1 MKLYVGLG
9 NPGPEYKYTRHNIGF
24 MIIDTLLGKL
34 NINSNEQKAQFKGLV
49 CKTKI
54 NNEDVFIFKPL
65 TFMNLSGQ
73 AVKEIVDYY
82 KISIDDIVVIHDD
95 MDFELGKFKLKEKG
109 SEAGHNGIKDIIQKL
124 GTQEFKRIRIGIGR
138 TALANKAGYVLGKLN
153 NEELE
158 VVKDI
163 SFKIADALI
172 DFTKMD
178 FNKLMTKY
186 NKRDNNESNS

>member
-82 KISIDDIVVIHDD
+82 KIPIDDIVVIHDD

>member
-163 SFKIADALI
+163 SFKIVDALI

>member
-82 KISIDDIVVIHDD
+82 KIPIDDIVVIHDD

-163 SFKIADALI
+163 SFKIVDALI

>member
-82 KISIDDIVVIHDD
+82 KIPIDDIVVIHDD

-138 TALANKAGYVLGKLN
+138 TVLANKAGYVLGKLN
-153 NEELE
+153 KEELE

-163 SFKIADALI
+163 SFKIVDALI

>member
-34 NINSNEQKAQFKGLV
+34 NINCNEQKAQFKGLV

-163 SFKIADALI
+163 SFKIVDALI

>member
-1 MKLYVGLG
+1 
-9 NPGPEYKYTRHNIGF
+9 

>member
-73 AVKEIVDYY
+73 AVKENSRLLQ
-82 KISIDDIVVIHDD
+82 IS
-95 MDFELGKFKLKEKG
+95 L
-109 SEAGHNGIKDIIQKL
+109 
-124 GTQEFKRIRIGIGR
+124 
-138 TALANKAGYVLGKLN
+138 
-153 NEELE
+153 
-158 VVKDI
+158 
-163 SFKIADALI
+163 
-172 DFTKMD
+172 
-178 FNKLMTKY
+178 
-186 NKRDNNESNS
+186 

>member
-1 MKLYVGLG
+1 
-9 NPGPEYKYTRHNIGF
+9 
-24 MIIDTLLGKL
+24 
-34 NINSNEQKAQFKGLV
+34 
-49 CKTKI
+49 
-54 NNEDVFIFKPL
+54 
-65 TFMNLSGQ
+65 
-73 AVKEIVDYY
+73 
-82 KISIDDIVVIHDD
+82 

>member
-34 NINSNEQKAQFKGLV
+34 NISPNEQKAQFKGLV

-54 NNEDVFIFKPL
+54 NNEDIFIFKPL

-73 AVKEIVDYY
+73 AVKEIVNYY
-82 KISIDDIVVIHDD
+82 KIPIEDIVVIHDD

-138 TALANKAGYVLGKLN
+138 TTLANKANYVLGKLN
-153 NEELE
+153 NEEME
-158 VVKDI
+158 IIKDI
-163 SFKIADALI
+163 AFTIVDALI
-172 DFTKMD
+172 DFTKID